1 VSASIASTMPIAN
14 STTTDANQQWA
25 TLVKQRDFWKAQSR
39 NAIAWAFFA
48 LYYHLIF
55 GCQKLE

>member
-1 VSASIASTMPIAN
+1 MPIAD

-55 GCQKLE
+55 GCRKLE